1 MADRKTPTQLERNLA
16 RAEAQAEF
24 EVRSVSVWLK
34 DLRRQGLGLALP
46 ALILKLDA
54 LSKADLDALQRAELL
69 RLFKRPVL
77 RALGSLPKPI
87 VAASSFAKNA
97 AYGFTLEQRLL
108 LVMESNFRQALH
120 DLSKVE
126 HSGDAA
132 CDDARSWAIRNLLYF
147 TERQIR
153 YGIDWKL
160 SWPPGTWQEL
170 HDLHTL
176 LSTRDMLQVLVP
188 TPFDVGDPDLTDDHP
203 LDPTT
208 AYKRLLLL
216 GLASQLKPGCCDD
229 PAFAEHLDAWAA
241 ESRLDEPEGRVWDVG
256 VYVVEVAKDAP
267 PKYRPGVLEDSFH
280 GWVLEP
286 AQGFLA
292 LVGRGR
298 TSGPSGFHP
307 V

>member
-1 MADRKTPTQLERNLA
+1 MADRKTPTPLERNLA

-24 EVRSVSVWLK
+24 EVRSVAAWLK
-34 DLRRQGLGLALP
+34 DLRGQGLGLALP

-54 LSKADLDALQRAELL
+54 LSKADLHALQRAEVL
-69 RLFKRPVL
+69 RLFKRSVL
-77 RALGSLPKPI
+77 RALAGLPKPI
-87 VAASSFAKNA
+87 VAASVVAKSA
-97 AYGFTLEQRLL
+97 AYGVTLEQRLL
-108 LVMESNFRQALH
+108 LVMESNFRHALH

-126 HSGDAA
+126 YSGDAA
-132 CDDARSWAIRNLLYF
+132 CADARSWVIRNLFHF

-153 YGIDWKL
+153 YGIDWKVT
-160 SWPPGTWQEL
+160 WPPGTWQAL
-170 HDLHTL
+170 HDLHIL
-176 LSTRDMLQVLVP
+176 LSTRGMLEVLVP
-188 TPFDVGDPDLTDDHP
+188 TPFDAGDPDLADEHP

-216 GLASQLKPGCCDD
+216 GLASQLKSGCCDD
-229 PAFAEHLDAWAA
+229 PALAEHLDAWAA

-267 PKYRPGVLEDSFH
+267 PKFRPGVLEDSFH

>member
-24 EVRSVSVWLK
+24 EVRSVSHWLK
-34 DLRRQGLGLALP
+34 DLRGQGLGLALP

-54 LSKADLDALQRAELL
+54 LNKADLHPLQRAEIL

-77 RALGSLPKPI
+77 RALASLPKPV
-87 VAASSFAKNA
+87 VAASGFAKSA
-97 AYGFTLEQRLL
+97 AYGVTLEQRLL
-108 LVMESNFRQALH
+108 LVMESNFRLALH

-126 HSGDAA
+126 YSGDDA
-132 CDDARSWAIRNLLYF
+132 CDDARSWAIRNLFYF

-153 YGIDWKL
+153 YGIDWKVT
-160 SWPPGTWQEL
+160 WPQGTWQAL
-170 HDLHTL
+170 HDLHIL
-176 LSTRDMLQVLVP
+176 LSTRDMLQVLMP
-188 TPFDVGDPDLTDDHP
+188 TAFAAGDPDLTDEYP
-203 LDPTT
+203 LDPNT

-229 PAFAEHLDAWAA
+229 PVLAEHLDAWSA
-241 ESRLDEPEGRVWDVG
+241 ETRLDEPEGRVWDVG
-256 VYVVEVAKDAP
+256 VYMVEVGKDAP
-267 PKYRPGVLEDSFH
+267 PRYRPGVLEDSFH

-298 TSGPSGFHP
+298 TSGASGFHP

>member
-1 MADRKTPTQLERNLA
+1 MADRKIPTQLERNLA
-16 RAEAQAEF
+16 TAEARAEF
-24 EVRSVSVWLK
+24 EARTVAVWLK
-34 DLRRQGLGLALP
+34 DLRGQGLGLALP

-54 LSKADLDALQRAELL
+54 LSKADVHPLQRAELL

-77 RALGSLPKPI
+77 RALASLPKPI
-87 VAASSFAKNA
+87 VAASGFAKSA
-97 AYGFTLEQRLL
+97 AYGVTLEQRLL
-108 LVMESNFRQALH
+108 LVMEANYRQALH

-126 HSGDAA
+126 YSGDTA
-132 CDDARSWAIRNLLYF
+132 CADARSWVIRNLFYF

-153 YGIDWKL
+153 YGIDWKVT
-160 SWPPGTWQEL
+160 WPPGTWQAL
-170 HDLHTL
+170 HDLHIL
-176 LSTRDMLQVLVP
+176 LSTRDMLHVLVA
-188 TPFDVGDPDLTDDHP
+188 TPFDVGDPDLSEDRP
-203 LDPTT
+203 LDPNN

-229 PAFAEHLDAWAA
+229 PVLAEHLDAWAA
-241 ESRLDEPEGRVWDVG
+241 ESRLDEPEARVWDLG

-286 AQGFLA
+286 AEGLLA